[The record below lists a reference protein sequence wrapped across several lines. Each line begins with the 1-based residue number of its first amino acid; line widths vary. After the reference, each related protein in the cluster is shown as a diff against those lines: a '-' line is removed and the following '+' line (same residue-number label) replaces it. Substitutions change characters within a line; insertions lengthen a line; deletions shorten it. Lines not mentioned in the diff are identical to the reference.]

1 MISLKN
7 KKALVIGIASD
18 RSIASGIAKS
28 LDKVGAE
35 LILTYQNEKLLPRVQ
50 KIADDLSI
58 KPIILPCDLS
68 SDAEIAN
75 LREQIEQSHNKIDI
89 IVHSAAFAKR
99 DELTG
104 NYLENVTRE
113 GFKIAHD
120 ISSYSFSAIA
130 KEFRDIIN
138 PEGSLITLSYIG
150 ANQVVKNYNIMG
162 VAKASLE
169 ANVKYMAAS
178 LGENN
183 VRVNAISAGPIK
195 TLAASGVKNFKKM
208 LSEHSKISPLGRTVT
223 TEEVGNVASFLCSD
237 YASGITGEITY
248 VDAGFNIAAMPL
260 NAYEE

>member
-1 MISLKN
+1 M
-7 KKALVIGIASD
+7 VIGIASD

-195 TLAASGVKNFKKM
+195 TLAASGISGFNDI
-208 LSEHSKISPLGRTVT
+208 LKIVAEKSPLKRNINTDDVSNT
-223 TEEVGNVASFLCSD
+223 ALFLVSNLS
-237 YASGITGEITY
+237 SGITGQTIY
-248 VDAGFNIAAMPL
+248 VDAGFNIVSV
-260 NAYEE
+260 

>member
-50 KIADDLSI
+50 KIADDLLI

-130 KEFRDIIN
+130 KEFKDIIN

-195 TLAASGVKNFKKM
+195 TLAASGISGFNDI
-208 LSEHSKISPLGRTVT
+208 LKIVAEKSPLKRNINTDDVSNT
-223 TEEVGNVASFLCSD
+223 ALFLVSNL
-237 YASGITGEITY
+237 SNGITGQTIY
-248 VDAGFNIAAMPL
+248 VDAGFNIVSV
-260 NAYEE
+260 

>member
-1 MISLKN
+1 MISLEN

-28 LDKVGAE
+28 LDKAGAE
-35 LILTYQNEKLLPRVQ
+35 LILTYQNEKLLSRVQ

-58 KPIILPCDLS
+58 KPLILPCDLS

-75 LREQIEQSHNKIDI
+75 LREQIEQSHKKIDI

-104 NYLENVTRE
+104 NYLDNVTRE

-120 ISSYSFSAIA
+120 ISSYSFSAVA

-195 TLAASGVKNFKKM
+195 TLAASGISGFNDI
-208 LSEHSKISPLGRTVT
+208 LKIVAEKSPLKRNINTDDVSNT
-223 TEEVGNVASFLCSD
+223 ALFLVSNL
-237 YASGITGEITY
+237 SNGITGQTIY
-248 VDAGFNIAAMPL
+248 VDAGFNIVSV
-260 NAYEE
+260 

>member
-50 KIADDLSI
+50 KIADDLLI
-58 KPIILPCDLS
+58 KPMILPCDLS

-130 KEFRDIIN
+130 KEFKDIIN

-195 TLAASGVKNFKKM
+195 TLAASGISGFNDI
-208 LSEHSKISPLGRTVT
+208 LKIVAEKSPLKRNINTDDVSNT
-223 TEEVGNVASFLCSD
+223 ALFLVSNL
-237 YASGITGEITY
+237 SNGITGQTIY
-248 VDAGFNIAAMPL
+248 VDAGFNIVSV
-260 NAYEE
+260 

>member
-50 KIADDLSI
+50 KIADDLLI
-58 KPIILPCDLS
+58 KPMIIPCDLS

-130 KEFRDIIN
+130 KEFKDIIN

-195 TLAASGVKNFKKM
+195 TLAASGISGFNDI
-208 LSEHSKISPLGRTVT
+208 LKIVAEKSPLKRNINTDDVSNT
-223 TEEVGNVASFLCSD
+223 ALFLVSNL
-237 YASGITGEITY
+237 SNGITGQTIY
-248 VDAGFNIAAMPL
+248 VDAGFNIVSV
-260 NAYEE
+260 

>member
-195 TLAASGVKNFKKM
+195 TLAASGISGFNDI
-208 LSEHSKISPLGRTVT
+208 LKIVAEKSPLKRNINTDDVSNT
-223 TEEVGNVASFLCSD
+223 ALFLVSNLS
-237 YASGITGEITY
+237 SGITGQTIY
-248 VDAGFNIAAMPL
+248 VDAGFNIVSV
-260 NAYEE
+260 

>member
-150 ANQVVKNYNIMG
+150 ANQVVRNYNIMG

-195 TLAASGVKNFKKM
+195 TLAASGISGFNDI
-208 LSEHSKISPLGRTVT
+208 LKIVAEKSPLKRNINTDDVSNT
-223 TEEVGNVASFLCSD
+223 ALFLVSNLS
-237 YASGITGEITY
+237 SGITGQTIY
-248 VDAGFNIAAMPL
+248 VDAGFNIVSV
-260 NAYEE
+260 